1 MFIIFFFI
9 LFKVSWKLISK
20 YLLCYFCHVHRFCSL
35 HHPGCDAELNLNS
48 CPPAHHHLRY
58 HSRNFIL
65 YIAFFIGSEKSVIL
79 HNNNDNINPCL
90 NCAWVEL
97 ANNKSFINIQ
107 SLIYSNQQTITANQ
121 LLIHLLKKYQPGAHQ
136 TANIILI
143 SKWNYK
149 QGEIDV
155 K

>member
-1 MFIIFFFI
+1 MEFESARWSTCWDPKNVHHFFFI

-20 YLLCYFCHVHRFCSL
+20 YLLRYFCHVHRFCIA

-58 HSRNFIL
+58 QSRNFIL
-65 YIAFFIGSEKSVIL
+65 YIAFLSALKNLWYFTIIMAIL
-79 HNNNDNINPCL
+79 LCL

-97 ANNKSFINIQ
+97 VNNKSFINIQ

-121 LLIHLLKKYQPGAHQ
+121 LLIHLLK
-136 TANIILI
+136 NI
-143 SKWNYK
+143 N
-149 QGEIDV
+149 Q
-155 K
+155 